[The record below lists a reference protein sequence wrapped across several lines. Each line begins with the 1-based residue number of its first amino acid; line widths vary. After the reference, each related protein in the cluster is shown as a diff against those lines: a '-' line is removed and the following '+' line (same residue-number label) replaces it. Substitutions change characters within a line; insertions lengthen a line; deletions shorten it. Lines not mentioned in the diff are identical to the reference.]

1 MERVTTLLSRGW
13 WFDPQCR
20 QSEKLLSGRKFM
32 ASHQP
37 PLLSLGHSRFTAQS
51 VVLKMA
57 EMNLSAMCHS
67 VVCSSEP
74 WNVTKMLQSYND
86 ILLPPSFEKMPSS
99 ATCHMSPLDKKRG
112 TRNSLSQP
120 RWIGTMP
127 PSAICW
133 FLHRNGM
140 GRVGIL
146 VPREVG
152 SKLGL
157 PIHWA
162 RTTPLVVNLELNTI
176 SAL

>member
-1 MERVTTLLSRGW
+1 
-13 WFDPQCR
+13 
-20 QSEKLLSGRKFM
+20 
-32 ASHQP
+32 
-37 PLLSLGHSRFTAQS
+37 
-51 VVLKMA
+51 
-57 EMNLSAMCHS
+57 
-67 VVCSSEP
+67 
-74 WNVTKMLQSYND
+74 MLQSYND

-146 VPREVG
+146 VPRG
-152 SKLGL
+152 RQQPGITNTLGQDNPLSSKFG
-157 PIHWA
+157 IKYYF
-162 RTTPLVVNLELNTI
+162 
-176 SAL
+176 SALAEQPHNPVVLFSWSSHLPLFQILYGYVIYQAVLEQSSVSL